1 MSYNTFIGDAMM
13 QTLIYTQEMQ
23 TLIYTQ
29 DRLTK
34 LITLSVV
41 ELGYSVKNSVDEAF
55 NTFKCLALDPNEILK
70 IETKEMI

>member
-1 MSYNTFIGDAMM
+1 MSYSTFIGDAMM
-13 QTLIYTQEMQ
+13 QTLIYTQVQ

-41 ELGYSVKNSVDEAF
+41 ELGYSVKHSVDEAF

-70 IETKEMI
+70 IETKEI

>member
-1 MSYNTFIGDAMM
+1 MM
-13 QTLIYTQEMQ
+13 QTLIYTQVQ